1 MLVYYI
7 IKSIIK
13 IKEQQG
19 KLLLFFYLLL
29 VVSFDFIYIYYELWI
44 SRYNIYILHN
54 KIQYFIRAG
63 KFPESFKLGKIR
75 SFIDKSLNKMKK
87 KENFWSFLF

>member
-1 MLVYYI
+1 MITV
-7 IKSIIK
+7 IK
-13 IKEQQG
+13 ISTVSSIKQKEG
-19 KLLLFFYLLL
+19 TIVRLKKRSLP
-29 VVSFDFIYIYYELWI
+29 I
-44 SRYNIYILHN
+44 
-54 KIQYFIRAG
+54 FIRAG

>member
-1 MLVYYI
+1 MMIL
-7 IKSIIK
+7 S
-13 IKEQQG
+13 
-19 KLLLFFYLLL
+19 YLLL
-29 VVSFDFIYIYYELWI
+29 LIKKIEERKEEDDIITKKTIIIYYTLQ
-44 SRYNIYILHN
+44 H
-54 KIQYFIRAG
+54 FIRAG